1 MGRCS
6 ICGQGAG
13 LFRTV
18 HKACK
23 ARLEQATH
31 AIEAQLHEAING
43 ARSLDAVVP
52 WVRQTAQLGRLSPD
66 RLRALLTQRWEG
78 SVGDF
83 LDDGLLDEREERLLL
98 AYADAFGLSPEQLD
112 VNGAYTRASIAG
124 ALRDLT
130 QDKIPE
136 RFATQGDVP
145 FNLQKSE
152 TLVWIFPRTEYLEE
166 RTHREYVGGYSGV
179 SVRVARGLYFRTG
192 GFRGHPVERVALEP
206 RDTGLLGLTT
216 KHVYFHG
223 TSASFRVPYRK
234 IVSFRAYDDG
244 MGIQK
249 DGARARPQI
258 FVTGD
263 GWGVYNLTRNLA
275 RLAAS

>member
-1 MGRCS
+1 MGRCK
-6 ICGQGAG
+6 ICGQDAG

-23 ARLEQATH
+23 ERLDQATR
-31 AIEAQLHEAING
+31 AIQALLRAVVTGTKPLEAVAPQVLQIAQQ
-43 ARSLDAVVP
+43 ARVPPDTLRSLLTWQWERAV
-52 WVRQTAQLGRLSPD
+52 G
-66 RLRALLTQRWEG
+66 E
-78 SVGDF
+78 F
-83 LDDGLLDEREERLLL
+83 LADDLLDEREEQLLL
-98 AYADAFGLSPEQLD
+98 AYSDAFSLGPDALD
-112 VNGAYTRASIAG
+112 VNGAYSRASIAG

-130 QDKIPE
+130 QDKIPQ
-136 RFATQGDVP
+136 RFATTGDVP

-152 TLVWIFPRTEYLEE
+152 TLVWAFPGTEYLEE

-192 GFRGHPVERVALEP
+192 GFRGHPVERVSLEP

-223 TSASFRVPYRK
+223 ASASFRVPYRK

-244 MGIQK
+244 MGLQK

-275 RLAAS
+275 RLAAD